1 MSLNHNQMAYV
12 AIVST
17 LIFGSLFV
25 GVSGFFQTN
34 EDIGGFESAVE
45 EDIRGE
51 SELTA
56 AALDTDGD
64 GLSDKLEE
72 TQYGTDVNDPD
83 TDNDGMSD
91 GWEVQH
97 GLNPLDNGES
107 EDLEVDP
114 TQNQDSSDAQVEN
127 ETDSW
132 PDPSQG
138 PTGDPDRD
146 GLTNQAEQELGT
158 DPQRADTDN
167 DGLNDRW
174 ESLYTTSVQTPG
186 GEVVLFNPLDGNW
199 DCLLLDQAMVD
210 ALETRFNGEN
220 GMAEWD
226 DLASNGQHS
235 CDMVLDTD
243 DDGLAN
249 FEEEIFGTNPTA
261 RDSDMDL
268 IDDIVEVANESL
280 SLYSGLG
287 ENCNEPLLN
296 PLPHIGPFYGVER
309 NWFMMDM
316 DGDGLLNGPSDW
328 DTDGDG
334 MPDGFEFCYSDA
346 SMAPN
351 AAYVL
356 NPANASDGYGD
367 WDEDGMNNLEEY
379 QVAQLFGEGNFTSP
393 WLEDTDQDEMP
404 DQWEAA
410 NGLHPRSA
418 LNRDQDPDMDGYDLD
433 ADGDVM
439 YSELGNTAIVHTVDV
454 ALGQQVSANQQVASA
469 RITLAGGNQQV
480 VPLRAPVDGYVYELN
495 VVLGQ
500 SIESRLFSWMNIV
513 EEEERFTN
521 VMEYKANDR
530 DQDGILDGRSTNPLN
545 ADTDSDGLI
554 DGIEVMGWEILVVTR
569 GVQPTWVTSD
579 PGLYDTDADGLSD
592 FEEFSSTCNLGGSN
606 ASNPDTDSDGLTD
619 LEEAGDNFMWE
630 GETYSTSPCMFDTD
644 NDGLEDGEEVIAGA
658 DNFLTHANNSDT
670 DDDGLIDG
678 QEVLFVPRP
687 FQNPTNPLLND
698 TDADGML
705 DGWEMQVKSAEDNTN
720 SHSLWVV
727 TSTWERPGC
736 ESTQTN
742 SCTMQPGGYVWLNW
756 LGGFEL
762 EPKFQV
768 SEMNLTGFQMPSSAL
783 CDGCNGR
790 WALDPS
796 LSSLKDDTFDIDNDT
811 LPNGMEAP
819 DRWDTNPVDDD
830 TDGDLLPDGWEVY
843 YSQLAFEIGLADN
856 ETVGV
861 YGARGV
867 MDPAMPDSDLDGI
880 EDGYED
886 PDNDGLNRTGLIKR
900 YCPGYND
907 STNSECNIDPNT
919 PDGERFYDN
928 LENYTNFEEMQNGTN
943 PITNDTDG
951 DDWNDGPEVYYQDHD
966 DDGMATGWEYHFQF
980 DPFDGAD
987 RMVDTD
993 GDGHVNFCEYKWDTN
1008 PRNPVSYPGQGELCD
1023 PFTD

>member
-25 GVSGFFQTN
+25 GVSGFFQTS

-280 SLYSGLG
+280 ALYAGLG

-379 QVAQLFGEGNFTSP
+379 QVAQIFGEGNFTSP

-439 YSELGNTAIVHTVDV
+439 YSELENTAIVHTVDV

-554 DGIEVMGWEILVVTR
+554 DGIEVMGWEILVVNR

-592 FEEFSSTCNLGGSN
+592 YEEFSSTCNLGGSN

-783 CDGCNGR
+783 CNGCNGR

-843 YSQLAFEIGLADN
+843 YSQLAFETGLADN